1 MKGDESMYGKNP
13 ITYTLAFKV
22 LLSQSNYDLI
32 LFKQISTHVY
42 LGPKLL

>member
-1 MKGDESMYGKNP
+1 MKAYMEKDP

-32 LFKQISTHVY
+32 LFKQVSSHVY
-42 LGPKLL
+42 LGSKLF